1 MKEKILL
8 NFFKKHAVSYLAGI
22 CLMFLAS
29 YIQTLFPKILGK
41 TVDLMKTGHFQETV
55 IIKNIFNI
63 IIIAITAFCFTY
75 LWRSQIIGNCRKFEC
90 YLREKLFHH
99 FETLSPQFYSNQKT
113 GDLIAYAINDIS
125 AVRMTFGPA
134 MAMSINGLVVCLS
147 SIYFMLTAIDLRLT
161 LITLTPLPIVIFML
175 FFIGQKIQARFK
187 TVQENFGA
195 LSDKVQENINGIR
208 VIKSFVQEE
217 QEIRNFETLCD
228 QMLDSSIK
236 LVKTS
241 ALLSPVIEICFSL
254 SFALNLIIGGNM
266 VLNGTISLG
275 SFVAFNTHMAMI
287 MAPITS
293 IGRVVTFFQRG
304 MASLKRLMAIFQV
317 TPAII
322 DEPGLLNQTL
332 TGAIEIRDLDFK
344 YPGATTPALRKINL
358 KIAPGQTLGIVGNTG
373 SGKSTIANLL
383 LKLYNAPPGTIFMD
397 GTDINHYSPQAIRQN
412 IGLVP
417 QEIFLFAATIKDNVT
432 SFKDIYSATAIHKVL
447 RLSHI
452 EESIRQLPNGLNTVL
467 GERGVN
473 LSGGQKQ
480 RLAIA
485 RAIIKEPPLLIL
497 DDALSAVDTVTQN
510 LILKDLKEFR
520 KGQTNIIISHRI
532 STVAEAD
539 TIIVLDE
546 GQIVEQGT
554 HAELLEKGGL
564 YYELFSKQTEENR
577 CYHAETSKEQQS

>member
-1 MKEKILL
+1 
-8 NFFKKHAVSYLAGI
+8 
-22 CLMFLAS
+22 
-29 YIQTLFPKILGK
+29 
-41 TVDLMKTGHFQETV
+41 
-55 IIKNIFNI
+55 
-63 IIIAITAFCFTY
+63 
-75 LWRSQIIGNCRKFEC
+75 
-90 YLREKLFHH
+90 
-99 FETLSPQFYSNQKT
+99 
-113 GDLIAYAINDIS
+113 
-125 AVRMTFGPA
+125 
-134 MAMSINGLVVCLS
+134 
-147 SIYFMLTAIDLRLT
+147 
-161 LITLTPLPIVIFML
+161 
-175 FFIGQKIQARFK
+175 
-187 TVQENFGA
+187 
-195 LSDKVQENINGIR
+195 
-208 VIKSFVQEE
+208 
-217 QEIRNFETLCD
+217 
-228 QMLDSSIK
+228 
-236 LVKTS
+236 
-241 ALLSPVIEICFSL
+241 
-254 SFALNLIIGGNM
+254 
-266 VLNGTISLG
+266 
-275 SFVAFNTHMAMI
+275 
-287 MAPITS
+287 
-293 IGRVVTFFQRG
+293 
-304 MASLKRLMAIFQV
+304 
-317 TPAII
+317 
-322 DEPGLLNQTL
+322 
-332 TGAIEIRDLDFK
+332 
-344 YPGATTPALRKINL
+344 
-358 KIAPGQTLGIVGNTG
+358 
-373 SGKSTIANLL
+373 
-383 LKLYNAPPGTIFMD
+383 MD